1 MEHPIS
7 KELREIAAV
16 IDRDSLVI
24 EKTAIFLELLSLDKI
39 ANPVQDAKTLIEELN
54 QLQSVKPILQKEE

>member
-24 EKTAIFLELLSLDKI
+24 AKTAIFLELLSLDKI
-39 ANPVQDAKTLIEELN
+39 ADPVQAAETLLDELN
-54 QLQSVKPILQKEE
+54 QLQSAKPILKKE

>member
-24 EKTAIFLELLSLDKI
+24 AKTAIFLELLSLDKI
-39 ANPVQDAKTLIEELN
+39 ADPVQAAETLLDELN
-54 QLQSVKPILQKEE
+54 QLQSVKPILKKE